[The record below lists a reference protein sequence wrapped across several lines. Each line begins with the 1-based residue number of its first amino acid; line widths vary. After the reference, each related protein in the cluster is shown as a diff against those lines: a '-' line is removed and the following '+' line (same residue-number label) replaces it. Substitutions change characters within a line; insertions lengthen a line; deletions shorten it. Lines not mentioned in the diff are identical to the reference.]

1 MDFFS
6 PTRGP
11 HHDHAHGTEAP
22 VDNGDNGSDMSITL
36 ELPGLKHARSP
47 ARRMQEQSYAESRPT
62 QRRRLTLEQLGDNDN
77 TESSFRT
84 ANEEVMKN
92 VDVLHEI
99 LDDDSDME
107 LTQPI
112 TTEQPSRRDHTTP
125 GSTHDSIT
133 QASPF
138 ANRVFSGVPEGDRDL
153 LSPIAARG
161 IRSPQALYSPRRTFF
176 LHGNNAPRSHPSPM
190 RPIPTTTT
198 TTTPAASPLRHRP
211 PPTPTRDSPSI
222 TNRTRMSALPT
233 TPPRFT
239 AATPPRLRAATPKSS
254 LSPRRYSASS
264 RSSIY
269 TRRTDDQSVNLDE
282 MMDRVISNEDQNSK
296 YTIYNFWNML

>member
-6 PTRGP
+6 PTREP
-11 HHDHAHGTEAP
+11 HRDHAHDTQVP
-22 VDNGDNGSDMSITL
+22 VDKGDSESDMEITL

-47 ARRMQEQSYAESRPT
+47 ARRMQEQSNAEPRPT
-62 QRRRLTLEQLGDNDN
+62 QRRRLTLEKLDDNDIAD
-77 TESSFRT
+77 SSFRT

-99 LDDDSDME
+99 LDDNSDME
-107 LTQPI
+107 
-112 TTEQPSRRDHTTP
+112 
-125 GSTHDSIT
+125 IT
-133 QASPF
+133 QTHASPF

-176 LHGNNAPRSHPSPM
+176 LHGNNAPRSHYPSPM
-190 RPIPTTTT
+190 RPTTS
-198 TTTPAASPLRHRP
+198 PAASPLRHP
-211 PPTPTRDSPSI
+211 PPPTTPTRDSPST
-222 TNRTRMSALPT
+222 TNRTRMSALPGT
-233 TPPRFT
+233 PPRLKAATPPRFT
-239 AATPPRLRAATPKSS
+239 AATPSRLTTATPPRLREATPKRS

-269 TRRTDDQSVNLDE
+269 TRRTGDQSVNLDE
-282 MMDRVISNEDQNSK
+282 MMDRVISMNEDQNSK
-296 YTIYNFWNML
+296 HIIWAMSGTYSNMT